1 MAVRSLPGLGLSA
14 YWTVGSAGWDV
25 QHDPDTRLV
34 SILCQCRVKSRVT
47 ALPGSPVDG
56 DVYLVP
62 ASAGSNP
69 NEIAARDNGAWVYI
83 VPDEG
88 FMAYVENE
96 DQYVVWDAA
105 GAEWVA
111 LGSAAVVDHPASF
124 TLGVGVRCGARLRTS
139 AAAANT
145 LGIAVEA
152 TTYYPVGFWFEV
164 EQAGAGK
171 TTVVPA
177 SGVTVNT
184 PETLAIRAQFCVVTL
199 MKVAADEWTLSGD
212 IEPV

>member
-1 MAVRSLPGLGLSA
+1 MPARVLPGLGLTAFWGTGAS
-14 YWTVGSAGWDV
+14 GWDV
-25 QHDPDTRLV
+25 AHDPDTRLV
-34 SILCQCRVKSRVT
+34 SILCQCRVLSRVT
-47 ALPGSPVDG
+47 ALPGSPTDG

-62 ASAGSNP
+62 SDDGTHP
-69 NEIAARDNGAWVYI
+69 NEIAARDNGAWVYVNPI
-83 VPDEG
+83 AG
-88 FMAYVENE
+88 FMAYVEDE
-96 DQYVVWDAA
+96 DEFVVWDAA
-105 GAEWVA
+105 VAEWA
-111 LGSAAVVDHPASF
+111 PLERAAVVDHPTSF
-124 TLGVGVRCGARLRTS
+124 TLGAGVPCGARLRPS

-152 TTYYPVGFWFEV
+152 TAYYPVGFWFEV

-177 SGVTVNT
+177 SGVTVRS
-184 PETLAIRAQFCVVTL
+184 PETLAIRAQFSVVKL